1 MLKAALI
8 GCGKIADAHVQQI
21 LRTRKARIV
30 GVTDREPLMAR
41 QLQDRFP
48 IDAVYDDLEELL
60 AQQRPDVIH
69 ITTPP
74 ASHLVVA
81 KQCLEAGCHVYVE
94 KPFTVNEEE
103 AVVLLRTAER
113 VDRLATVGHNVQ
125 FARPAIEM
133 RKLVAQGYLGGA
145 PTHMES
151 HYGYDLGN
159 VSYVKA
165 LLNDAD
171 HWVRR
176 LPGRLLQNI
185 ISHGVAKIAE
195 FLPGDDPEVLPFAF
209 TSAPLR
215 EIGEGAIVDEL
226 RVIIADRGAGVTAYF
241 TFSTQARPRL
251 HQFRVFGPANG
262 LLTDDDQMVLL
273 KLRGRRYKSYLEQF
287 VPPIDFAR
295 QFMAGGLGNVYRFA
309 TRELH
314 DDLGMKDLISAFYDA
329 IAEHGA
335 PPIPY
340 REILLTTR
348 IMDRIF
354 GQVFPATTSRDGHGA
369 AIPAPM

>member
-125 FARPAIEM
+125 FARPAI
-133 RKLVAQGYLGGA
+133 
-145 PTHMES
+145 
-151 HYGYDLGN
+151 
-159 VSYVKA
+159 
-165 LLNDAD
+165 
-171 HWVRR
+171 
-176 LPGRLLQNI
+176 
-185 ISHGVAKIAE
+185 
-195 FLPGDDPEVLPFAF
+195 
-209 TSAPLR
+209 
-215 EIGEGAIVDEL
+215 
-226 RVIIADRGAGVTAYF
+226 
-241 TFSTQARPRL
+241 
-251 HQFRVFGPANG
+251 
-262 LLTDDDQMVLL
+262 
-273 KLRGRRYKSYLEQF
+273 
-287 VPPIDFAR
+287 
-295 QFMAGGLGNVYRFA
+295 
-309 TRELH
+309 
-314 DDLGMKDLISAFYDA
+314 DA
-329 IAEHGA
+329 IADA
-335 PPIPY
+335 
-340 REILLTTR
+340 
-348 IMDRIF
+348 
-354 GQVFPATTSRDGHGA
+354 
-369 AIPAPM
+369 